1 MLIGVTILFRVK
13 HTLSRN
19 LASQADLSKVLP
31 KSSALQEGARKHV
44 VHRLQEGARKHVV
57 HRIAYRKGTVPGNS
71 SLTLA

>member
-44 VHRLQEGARKHVV
+44 VHR
-57 HRIAYRKGTVPGNS
+57 IAYRKGTVPGNS